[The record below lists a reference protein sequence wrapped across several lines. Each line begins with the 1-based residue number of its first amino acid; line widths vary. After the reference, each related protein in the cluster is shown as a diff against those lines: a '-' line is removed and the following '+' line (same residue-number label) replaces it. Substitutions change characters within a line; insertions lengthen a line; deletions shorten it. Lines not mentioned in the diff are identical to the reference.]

1 MVYCRVSNNV
11 IKEANNHQTM
21 MQSQSLTCNAGV
33 FWTGEIC
40 LFMFDMALLRAN
52 QSFARPT
59 KTPTQQAILATILR
73 SCLKLTFKK
82 NSRNAFSVKISLSCM
97 SLTLFKWGKRKNQL
111 A

>member
-40 LFMFDMALLRAN
+40 LFMFVYVWHFCEQINHLRAR
-52 QSFARPT
+52 QKHPH
-59 KTPTQQAILATILR
+59 
-73 SCLKLTFKK
+73 
-82 NSRNAFSVKISLSCM
+82 SRLS
-97 SLTLFKWGKRKNQL
+97 
-111 A
+111 

>member
-33 FWTGEIC
+33 FWTGAIC

-52 QSFARPT
+52 
-59 KTPTQQAILATILR
+59 
-73 SCLKLTFKK
+73 
-82 NSRNAFSVKISLSCM
+82 
-97 SLTLFKWGKRKNQL
+97 
-111 A
+111 

>member
-40 LFMFDMALLRAN
+40 LFMFDMALLRVN
-52 QSFARPT
+52 
-59 KTPTQQAILATILR
+59 
-73 SCLKLTFKK
+73 
-82 NSRNAFSVKISLSCM
+82 
-97 SLTLFKWGKRKNQL
+97 
-111 A
+111 